1 MANQVLA
8 SQCEVFNQ
16 ITEAQLVSATNAFVD
31 AFVRGCTPTD
41 IEYTRLKA
49 CITAYCLYIRNTG
62 DEPRMYADVYEPVAK
77 AEGLYAELI
86 RRPVA
91 TCIHRAWYKLYHN
104 LFHSDFWTPT
114 FHPGAYTRKPPVN
127 NVFMRMAACAVE
139 AFIKE
144 DMLNGNT
151 K

>member
-1 MANQVLA
+1 MANQNLA

-31 AFVRGCTPTD
+31 AFVRGCTPTFV
-41 IEYTRLKA
+41 EQTRLKA
-49 CITAYCLYIRNTG
+49 CIAVYCTHIRNTG

-86 RRPVA
+86 RRPVS
-91 TCIHRAWYKLYHN
+91 TCIRRAWYRIHPN
-104 LFHSDFWTPT
+104 LFHSDFWTLT
-114 FHPGAYTRKPPVN
+114 FTGAYTRKPPVN
-127 NVFMRMAACAVE
+127 NVFMHMAACAVE

-144 DMLNGNT
+144 DMLNGNE